1 MIFQYTDASRIHR
14 FHSFLIGIG
23 GLLLI
28 YSRYAC
34 LIAVS
39 AFLKRE
45 FLIAVSFSPLLQY
58 LVDAAV
64 SSMTIFM
71 LVFPRDAAACDEL

>member
-1 MIFQYTDASRIHR
+1 M
-14 FHSFLIGIG
+14 L
-23 GLLLI
+23 
-28 YSRYAC
+28 C